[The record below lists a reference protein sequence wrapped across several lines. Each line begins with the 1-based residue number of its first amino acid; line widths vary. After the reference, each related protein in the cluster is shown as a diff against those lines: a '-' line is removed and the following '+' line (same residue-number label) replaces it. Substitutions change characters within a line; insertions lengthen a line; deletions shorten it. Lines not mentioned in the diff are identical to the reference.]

1 MSKGDIVLIP
11 FPFSDLSGAKNR
23 PAIILIETDDDVT
36 VAFITT
42 QLKWE
47 SQFDVLLQP
56 SDFNGL
62 KKVSLIRLNKLATID
77 KELVVGRLGS
87 LEEPSMGLL
96 DRNLIRIFRL
106 DEIKEN
112 RGEMDFNS
120 LIS

>member
-1 MSKGDIVLIP
+1 
-11 FPFSDLSGAKNR
+11 
-23 PAIILIETDDDVT
+23 LIETDDDVT

-62 KKVSLIRLNKLATID
+62 KKVSIIRLNKLATID

-87 LEEPSMGLL
+87 LEEPLMGLL